1 VSRKNVTVT
10 LVAAVCLVAAGCS
23 SGDGSTGI
31 VGEPTFTLTAD
42 GIGDF
47 VVGDPFDQVS
57 TDLEARFGG
66 TDVDSFEE
74 TTEVFVPSC
83 DGDVTRLLSWGNF
96 IVLFTGDADD
106 LRLATWTYGFD
117 PITGS
122 SEDIRQLNLKT
133 TAGIGLGATRQEIE
147 RAYGSDATFTA
158 SEAAG
163 GEYLEI
169 SDSGE
174 AQLVGRLSPDLTLL
188 ELAPTCG

>member
-1 VSRKNVTVT
+1 MSRKNVTVT

>member
-1 VSRKNVTVT
+1 MSRKNVTVT

-133 TAGIGLGATRQEIE
+133 TAGIGLGALYAVAAALALVLAVLSARLVKGR
-147 RAYGSDATFTA
+147 RAAVT
-158 SEAAG
+158 
-163 GEYLEI
+163 
-169 SDSGE
+169 
-174 AQLVGRLSPDLTLL
+174 
-188 ELAPTCG
+188 